1 MQNRGC
7 CNFYDLTTL
16 LKLFWLLKNY
26 NIFKLLLEPV
36 QLGIYLSLVP
46 HRTWNTS
53 RWFFYFELLK
63 SFGKW
68 TRALSSAI
76 SQCSLTSS
84 AQMSASRHCICINSS
99 LSVYR
104 SCSYQWTF
112 TTTRWFIGMR
122 TQLFLL
128 KNSMIPPST
137 RPPPRSKCWV
147 FSPSKE
153 PSFFKI

>member
-1 MQNRGC
+1 MQNRCC
-7 CNFYDLTTL
+7 CNFYDLITL

-53 RWFFYFELLK
+53 GCFFYFELLK
-63 SFGKW
+63 IFGKW

-112 TTTRWFIGMR
+112 TTTRNVN
-122 TQLFLL
+122 FLTV
-128 KNSMIPPST
+128 SIRVIQYWADAPTT
-137 RPPPRSKCWV
+137 RPPPRSKCLLIDV
-147 FSPSKE
+147 ALIQVCQF
-153 PSFFKI
+153 